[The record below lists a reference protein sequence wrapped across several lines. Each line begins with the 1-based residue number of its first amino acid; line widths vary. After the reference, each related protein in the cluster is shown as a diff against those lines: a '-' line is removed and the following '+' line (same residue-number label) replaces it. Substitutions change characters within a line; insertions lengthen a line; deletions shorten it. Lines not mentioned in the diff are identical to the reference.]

1 VSREEEIKELER
13 VLRAH
18 AMGLRK
24 AKLRLRVLRK
34 EVAAGAAGADEGR

>member
-1 VSREEEIKELER
+1 MSKQEEIKQLEV

-34 EVAAGAAGADEGR
+34 EVAAGGGHGND